1 MAEPAPLRI
10 GIRFT
15 LSEDIGALL
24 ADARALEAA
33 GADALWVDVAD
44 AAPYVLLA
52 AFAAVTWRVA
62 LVASGTTDA
71 SSRLTCAVLA
81 RGRLVTAEELAGRG
95 ERWTRVAFPNGRDEW
110 RAMRAAATASGATGI
125 VIANDARLL
134 DLLRNPDVVDDR
146 SDLNIATG

>member
-1 MAEPAPLRI
+1 MPDAAPLRI
-10 GIRFT
+10 GVRFT
-15 LSEDIGALL
+15 LTEDIGALL
-24 ADARALEAA
+24 ADARAAEAA

-52 AFAAVTWRVA
+52 AFAAVTWRAA

-81 RGRLVTAEELAGRG
+81 RGRLVTAEELAERG
-95 ERWTRVAFPNGRDEW
+95 ERWMRVAFPSSREQW
-110 RAMRAAATASGATGI
+110 RAMRESAAASGVTGI
-125 VIANDARLL
+125 VIANDARLI
-134 DLLRNPDVVDDR
+134 DLLRNPDVIDDR